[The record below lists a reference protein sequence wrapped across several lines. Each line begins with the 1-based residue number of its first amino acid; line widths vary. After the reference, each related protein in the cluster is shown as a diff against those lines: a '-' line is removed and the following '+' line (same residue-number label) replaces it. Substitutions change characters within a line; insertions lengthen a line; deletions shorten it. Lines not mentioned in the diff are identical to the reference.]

1 MGNNLD
7 KKEKIIQ
14 GAGKLFSEFG
24 WDKTTMK
31 EIAEMA
37 NIGKATL
44 YYYFDDKMEIYQ
56 AAVKNKTEQIKQE
69 IEKAIQEAEDYKS
82 KLIAYVTT
90 RLENI
95 QQICNYYGQVR
106 VRESIYK
113 NYPVIEE
120 LRQEFDD
127 FEKNL
132 IQNLLSRGVAE
143 GELVIDDIDL
153 ATRAFYAGVRGSEY
167 QVFHQEAIE
176 NIEQDVETL
185 MNMIFQGIEKN

>member
-1 MGNNLD
+1 MENNLD
-7 KKEKIIQ
+7 KREKIIQ

-44 YYYFDDKMEIYQ
+44 YYYFDDKMEIYK
-56 AAVKNKTEQIKQE
+56 AAVKKRTDRIKHEIKQ
-69 IEKAIQEAEDYKS
+69 AIQEAEDYKS

-113 NYPVIEE
+113 NYPVIDE

-127 FEKNL
+127 FEKEL
-132 IQNLLSRGVAE
+132 IHKLLSQGVAA
-143 GELVIDDIDL
+143 GDLIINDIDL

-167 QVFHQEAIE
+167 QLFHEE
-176 NIEQDVETL
+176 SMDDIEQDVETL
-185 MNMIFQGIEKN
+185 MNMIFKGIENK